1 MDCCAALRP
10 SIWPVAGCI
19 DLCSDHGA
27 HVKGQDTRNAVQQP
41 AVAVPITVDVFV
53 ELQAL
58 DWFEHRHI
66 FCWQIISCYG
76 VAGTDIAL
84 KLLAKHEKGE
94 SLIIRVVLPPEIGD
108 LLIDNKPKTL
118 TMPQFAA
125 YLIELGTQQGVDNG
139 SQPLIMG
146 EPAARQGSIKSN
158 TNKTNTNKTNKNNY
172 INDELQQHEAL
183 IQEFWRIKKGS
194 RGQTA
199 WNLLMTELMKL
210 LKGHG
215 HAVVAEQLTAA
226 INGKWQG
233 VSCSRYEQFKPA
245 AKADAPPEP
254 SRHPAGRVFTAKSGF
269 SDEPS
274 NPALRGLV

>member
-1 MDCCAALRP
+1 M
-10 SIWPVAGCI
+10 
-19 DLCSDHGA
+19 
-27 HVKGQDTRNAVQQP
+27 QQP

-58 DWFEHRHI
+58 DWFKHRHI

-158 TNKTNTNKTNKNNY
+158 TNKTNTNKTNKKNY

-215 HAVVAEQLTAA
+215 HAVVA
-226 INGKWQG
+226 
-233 VSCSRYEQFKPA
+233 
-245 AKADAPPEP
+245 
-254 SRHPAGRVFTAKSGF
+254 
-269 SDEPS
+269 
-274 NPALRGLV
+274 

>member
-1 MDCCAALRP
+1 
-10 SIWPVAGCI
+10 
-19 DLCSDHGA
+19 
-27 HVKGQDTRNAVQQP
+27 
-41 AVAVPITVDVFV
+41 
-53 ELQAL
+53 
-58 DWFEHRHI
+58 
-66 FCWQIISCYG
+66 
-76 VAGTDIAL
+76 
-84 KLLAKHEKGE
+84 
-94 SLIIRVVLPPEIGD
+94 
-108 LLIDNKPKTL
+108 
-118 TMPQFAA
+118 MPQFAA
-125 YLIELGTQQGVDNG
+125 YLIELGTRQGVDNG
-139 SQPLIMG
+139 PQPLIMG
-146 EPAARQGSIKSN
+146 EPAARQGSINSN

-172 INDELQQHEAL
+172 INDELRQHEAL
-183 IQEFWRIKKGS
+183 IQEFWKIKKGS
-194 RGQTA
+194 RGSTA

-245 AKADAPPEP
+245 AKADMPQEP